1 MMLELWDICVMD
13 TKFGSKHKPTVLH
26 VNEYWVLSQKSVQQ
40 YDHSKSTGQSC
51 SSLQSFI
58 Q

>member
-1 MMLELWDICVMD
+1 MLELWDICVMD